1 MIVVKRAYEPP
12 APQDGL
18 RVLVERLWPR
28 GLSKQ
33 RARIDLW
40 LKDIAP
46 STELRKWFAHDPTRW
61 GEFQRRYR
69 GELREKRHLIKLLRK
84 PSREG
89 RVTLVYAAR
98 DEAHNSALV
107 LKRLLT
113 GHPAE
118 QTRAPQPAGPRPRR
132 VVARERALS
141 RRSLRH

>member
-1 MIVVKRAYEPP
+1 MIAVKRAYDPP
-12 APQDGL
+12 AAEDGL

-61 GEFQRRYR
+61 EEFQRRYR
-69 GELREKRHLIKLLRK
+69 AELREKGDLVKLLRK
-84 PSREG
+84 PSREV

-107 LKRLLT
+107 LKRFLT
-113 GHPAE
+113 GHTA
-118 QTRAPQPAGPRPRR
+118 TGACPRQAWAWHPT
-132 VVARERALS
+132 
-141 RRSLRH
+141 

>member
-1 MIVVKRAYEPP
+1 MIAVKRAYEPP
-12 APQDGL
+12 APRDGL

-33 RARIDLW
+33 RAGIDLW
-40 LKDIAP
+40 LKEIAP

-69 GELREKRHLIKLLRK
+69 AELREKRDLVKLLRK
-84 PSREG
+84 PGREG

-107 LKRLLT
+107 LKRYLT
-113 GHPAE
+113 GQHA
-118 QTRAPQPAGPRPRR
+118 
-132 VVARERALS
+132 
-141 RRSLRH
+141 